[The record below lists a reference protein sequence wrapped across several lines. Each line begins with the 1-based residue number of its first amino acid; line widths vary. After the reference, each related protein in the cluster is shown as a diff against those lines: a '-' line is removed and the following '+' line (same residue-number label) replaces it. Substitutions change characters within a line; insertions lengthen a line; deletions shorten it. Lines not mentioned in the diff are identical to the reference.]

1 MLVKE
6 RMSDPVITVHPDMPM
21 HEALNLM
28 RSEPNRRLP
37 VVDKPGRLVGIV
49 SERDLLHAA
58 PLDATSLSIWELH
71 YLLSRVTVGKIMTRQ
86 VITVTEDTPLE
97 DAAPI
102 MADRKIGG
110 LPVVRNGEVVGIVT
124 ETDLFTAFPRDVG
137 RAKPGSGSLRSYPT
151 CLGDWLDR
159 PEPSSMRTAT
169 SSRWARFSA
178 RAPGI
183 AKECLR

>member
-28 RSEPNRRLP
+28 RSEPIRRLP

-97 DAAPI
+97 DAARI

-110 LPVVRNGEVVGIVT
+110 LPVVCNGEVVGIVT
-124 ETDLFTAFPRDVG
+124 ETDLFTGFPRDAG
-137 RAKPGSGSLRSYPT
+137 RVRSRDPGHCARIQRAWGTGSIDQSHLR
-151 CLGDWLDR
+151 CGR
-159 PEPSSMRTAT
+159 QHRRAGHV
-169 SSRWARFSA
+169 SRREHRGSRRNA
-178 RAPGI
+178 
-183 AKECLR
+183 